1 MAYNIMAA
9 AGAIIFIMGLFFLNI
24 SRQNRNI
31 KNRTKNITHVEL
43 YGSIACIIGLIVCV
57 ALAIWS
63 ML

>member
-9 AGAIIFIMGLFFLNI
+9 AGAIICVMGLFIINI

-31 KNRTKNITHVEL
+31 KNRTNNITRVEL
-43 YGSIACIIGLIVCV
+43 YGSLVCLVGMIVFA
-57 ALAIWS
+57 ALAILS

>member
-9 AGAIIFIMGLFFLNI
+9 AGAIICIMGLFFLNI

-31 KNRTKNITHVEL
+31 KNRTNNITRIEL
-43 YGSIACIIGLIVCV
+43 YGSIAFLIGLIVCV

>member
-31 KNRTKNITHVEL
+31 KNRTNNITRVEL

-57 ALAIWS
+57 TLAIWS

>member
-1 MAYNIMAA
+1 MAA
-9 AGAIIFIMGLFFLNI
+9 AGAIICIMGLFFLNI

-31 KNRTKNITHVEL
+31 KNRTNNITRIEL
-43 YGSIACIIGLIVCV
+43 YGSIAFLIGLIVCV